1 MELIKD
7 IFNNEWVI
15 NIGTGLL
22 VYIITT
28 IISKIILNKATNK
41 EKQVDNANKEI
52 IRILKLYVVEKNMLN
67 GDTKLD
73 KLLAEA
79 NRQIGELN
87 AYSLLIPNV
96 DLYIKMHVK
105 IEANKSSRIEGTRT
119 TVEEDLLDVSDINPE
134 KRDDWEEVQNY
145 VKSTNYGVERIRE
158 GFPVCTRLIREIHK
172 ILMNGVRGEHKTPG
186 EFRTSQNWIGGSMPS
201 TAVYVP
207 PPHTEVA
214 ECLTDFE
221 KFINNEE
228 IDTPDLIKIAILHYQ
243 FESIHP
249 FLDGNGRIG
258 RLLVPLYIQS
268 KGMLVKSCLYISDYI
283 ERNKDTYYDMLT
295 RVRTHNDMI
304 SWIKFF
310 LQAVIETSKTAKE
323 KFRKVVELTM
333 EMDKVIMDLPV
344 KPENAKKVI
353 DVLYNEPVINRKKLM
368 EITNMKASTLKD
380 TVNALLERNI
390 ILEITGYSRNQVF
403 AFQNYI
409 DLFLT

>member
-1 MELIKD
+1 MKLEEYQSGNYVKVNDYKAFIP
-7 IFNNEWVI
+7 
-15 NIGTGLL
+15 
-22 VYIITT
+22 
-28 IISKIILNKATNK
+28 SKINYNWGW
-41 EKQVDNANKEI
+41 D
-52 IRILKLYVVEKNMLN
+52 
-67 GDTKLD
+67 DTKLD

-119 TVEEDLLDVSDINPE
+119 TVEEDLLDVSDISPE
-134 KRDDWEEVQNY
+134 KRDDWVEVQNY
-145 VKSTNYGVERIRE
+145 VKATNYGVERIRE
-158 GFPVCTRLIREIHK
+158 GFPVCTRLIREIHSV
-172 ILMNGVRGEHKTPG
+172 LMQGVRGERKTPG

-207 PPHTEVA
+207 PPHTEIA
-214 ECLTDFE
+214 DCLSDFE
-221 KFINNEE
+221 KFINNDE
-228 IDTPDLIKIAILHYQ
+228 IDTPDLVKIAILHYQ

-268 KGMLVKSCLYISDYI
+268 KGMLEKSCLYISDYI
-283 ERNKDTYYDMLT
+283 ERNKDTYYDLLT

-310 LQAVIETSKTAKE
+310 LEAIIETSKTAKE
-323 KFRKVVELTM
+323 KFRKVVELTI
-333 EMDKVIMDLPV
+333 EMDKLIMDLPV

-353 DVLYNEPVINRKKLM
+353 DLLYDEPVINRKKLADLTGIK
-368 EITNMKASTLKD
+368 EGTIKNII
-380 TVNALLERNI
+380 NCLLEKDI
-390 ILEITGYSRNQVF
+390 IVETTGCSRNQIF
-403 AFQNYI
+403 IFQKYT
-409 DLFLT
+409 DLFLK

>member
-1 MELIKD
+1 MKLEDYKSGEYVKMNDYKAFIP
-7 IFNNEWVI
+7 
-15 NIGTGLL
+15 
-22 VYIITT
+22 
-28 IISKIILNKATNK
+28 SKINYNWGW
-41 EKQVDNANKEI
+41 D
-52 IRILKLYVVEKNMLN
+52 
-67 GDTKLD
+67 DTKLD

-119 TVEEDLLDVSDINPE
+119 TVEEDLLDVTDINPE

-145 VKSTNYGVERIRE
+145 VKATNYGVQRIKD
-158 GFPVCTRLIREIHK
+158 GFSVCTRLIRELHK
-172 ILMNGVRGEHKTPG
+172 ILMQGVRGEHKTPG

-201 TAVYVP
+201 NAVYVP
-207 PPHTEVA
+207 PPHSEIV

-258 RLLVPLYIQS
+258 RLLIPLYIQS
-268 KGMLVKSCLYISDYI
+268 KGMLDKSCLYISDYI

-304 SWIKFF
+304 AWIKFF
-310 LQAVIETSKTAKE
+310 LEAVIETSKTAKE
-323 KFRKVVELTM
+323 KFKNVVELTM

-344 KPENAKKVI
+344 KPENAKKVL
-353 DVLYNEPVINRKKLM
+353 DVLYDEPIVSRKKIL
-368 EITNMKASTLKD
+368 ELIDIKSTTLN
-380 TVNALLERNI
+380 VCINALKEKNI
-390 ILEITGYSRNQVF
+390 IIETTGYSRNQVF
-403 AFQNYI
+403 AFQKYI
-409 DLFLT
+409 DLFLK

>member
-1 MELIKD
+1 MKLEEYKSGEYVKMNDYKAFIP
-7 IFNNEWVI
+7 
-15 NIGTGLL
+15 
-22 VYIITT
+22 
-28 IISKIILNKATNK
+28 SKINFNWGW
-41 EKQVDNANKEI
+41 D
-52 IRILKLYVVEKNMLN
+52 
-67 GDTKLD
+67 DTKLD

-119 TVEEDLLDVSDINPE
+119 TVEEDLLDVTDINPE

-145 VKSTNYGVERIRE
+145 VKATNYGIERIRD
-158 GFPVCTRLIREIHK
+158 GFPVCTRLIREIHE
-172 ILMNGVRGEHKTPG
+172 ILMQGVRGEYKTPG
-186 EFRTSQNWIGGSMPS
+186 KFRVSQNWIGGSMPS

-207 PPHTEVA
+207 PPHTEVT
-214 ECLTDFE
+214 ECLSDFE

-258 RLLVPLYIQS
+258 RLLIPLYIQS
-268 KGMLVKSCLYISDYI
+268 KGMLEKSCLYISDYI

-295 RVRTHNDMI
+295 RVRTNNDMI
-304 SWIKFF
+304 GWIKFF
-310 LQAVIETSKTAKE
+310 LEAVIETSKTAKE
-323 KFRKVVELTM
+323 KFRNVVELTM
-333 EMDKVIMDLPV
+333 EMDKLIMELPV

-353 DVLYNEPVINRKKLM
+353 DLLYDEPVLTRNKM
-368 EITNMKASTLKD
+368 SEITGIKLTTINGI
-380 TVNALLERNI
+380 VNALLDKGI
-390 ILEITGYSRNQVF
+390 ITETTGYSRNQIF
-403 AFQNYI
+403 AFEKYI
-409 DLFLT
+409 NLFLK

>member
-1 MELIKD
+1 MKLEEYKSGKYVKMNDYKAFIP
-7 IFNNEWVI
+7 
-15 NIGTGLL
+15 
-22 VYIITT
+22 
-28 IISKIILNKATNK
+28 SKINYNWGW
-41 EKQVDNANKEI
+41 D
-52 IRILKLYVVEKNMLN
+52 
-67 GDTKLD
+67 DTKLD

-145 VKSTNYGVERIRE
+145 VKATNYGVARIKE
-158 GFPVCTRLIREIHK
+158 GFPVCTRLIREIHE
-172 ILMNGVRGEHKTPG
+172 ILMQGVRGEHKTPG

-207 PPHTEVA
+207 PPHTEIA
-214 ECLTDFE
+214 ECLSDFE

-228 IDTPDLIKIAILHYQ
+228 IDTPDLVKIAILHYQ

-258 RLLVPLYIQS
+258 RLLIPLYIQS
-268 KGMLVKSCLYISDYI
+268 KGMLEKSCLYISDYI

-304 SWIKFF
+304 GWIKFF
-310 LQAVIETSKTAKE
+310 LEAVIETSKTAKE
-323 KFRKVVELTM
+323 KFRKVVELTV
-333 EMDKVIMDLPV
+333 EMDKIIVNLPV
-344 KPENAKKVI
+344 KSDNAKKVI
-353 DVLYNEPVINRKKLM
+353 NVLYNEPIINRKKLCN
-368 EITNMKASTLKD
+368 ITKIKEGTIKNII
-380 TVNALLERNI
+380 NCLLENDI
-390 ILEITGYSRNQVF
+390 IVETTGYSRNQIF
-403 AFQNYI
+403 TFQKYT
-409 DLFLT
+409 DLFLK

>member
-1 MELIKD
+1 MKLEEYKSGQYVKMEDYKAFIP
-7 IFNNEWVI
+7 
-15 NIGTGLL
+15 
-22 VYIITT
+22 
-28 IISKIILNKATNK
+28 SKINYNWGW
-41 EKQVDNANKEI
+41 D
-52 IRILKLYVVEKNMLN
+52 
-67 GDTKLD
+67 DTKLD

-119 TVEEDLLDVSDINPE
+119 TVEEDLLDVTDINPE

-145 VKSTNYGVERIRE
+145 VKATNYGVKRIKD
-158 GFPVCTRLIREIHK
+158 GFPVCTRLIRELHK
-172 ILMNGVRGEHKTPG
+172 ILMQGVRGEYKTPG
-186 EFRTSQNWIGGSMPS
+186 EFRTSQNWIGGSRPS
-201 TAVYVP
+201 NAVYVP
-207 PPHTEVA
+207 PPHTEIA

-258 RLLVPLYIQS
+258 RLLIPLYIQS
-268 KGMLVKSCLYISDYI
+268 KGMLDKSCLYISDYI

-295 RVRTHNDMI
+295 RVRIYNDMI
-304 SWIKFF
+304 EWIKFF
-310 LQAVIETSKTAKE
+310 LEAVIETAKE
-323 KFRKVVELTM
+323 KFRNVVELTK

-344 KPENAKKVI
+344 KPENAKKVL
-353 DVLYNEPVINRKKLM
+353 DVLYDEPIVSRKKIL
-368 EITNMKASTLKD
+368 ELIDIKPTTLN
-380 TVNALLERNI
+380 VCINALKEKNI
-390 ILEITGYSRNQVF
+390 IIETTGYSRNQVF
-403 AFQNYI
+403 AFQKYI
-409 DLFLT
+409 DLFLK

>member
-1 MELIKD
+1 MKLEEYKSGEYVKMNAYKAFIP
-7 IFNNEWVI
+7 
-15 NIGTGLL
+15 
-22 VYIITT
+22 
-28 IISKIILNKATNK
+28 SKINYNWGW
-41 EKQVDNANKEI
+41 D
-52 IRILKLYVVEKNMLN
+52 
-67 GDTKLD
+67 DTKLD

-119 TVEEDLLDVSDINPE
+119 TVEEDLLDVTDINPE

-145 VKSTNYGVERIRE
+145 VKATNYGVERIRE
-158 GFPVCTRLIREIHK
+158 GFPVCTRLIREIHE
-172 ILMNGVRGEHKTPG
+172 ILMQGVRGEHKTPG
-186 EFRTSQNWIGGSMPS
+186 EFRVSQNWIGGSMPS

-214 ECLTDFE
+214 KCLSDFE

-258 RLLVPLYIQS
+258 RLLIPLYIQS
-268 KGMLVKSCLYISDYI
+268 KGMLEKSCLYISDYI

-304 SWIKFF
+304 GWIKF
-310 LQAVIETSKTAKE
+310 S
-323 KFRKVVELTM
+323 
-333 EMDKVIMDLPV
+333 
-344 KPENAKKVI
+344 
-353 DVLYNEPVINRKKLM
+353 
-368 EITNMKASTLKD
+368 
-380 TVNALLERNI
+380 
-390 ILEITGYSRNQVF
+390 
-403 AFQNYI
+403 
-409 DLFLT
+409 

>member
-1 MELIKD
+1 MKLEEYKSGKYVKMNDYKAFIP
-7 IFNNEWVI
+7 
-15 NIGTGLL
+15 
-22 VYIITT
+22 
-28 IISKIILNKATNK
+28 SKINYNWGW
-41 EKQVDNANKEI
+41 D
-52 IRILKLYVVEKNMLN
+52 
-67 GDTKLD
+67 DTKLD

-119 TVEEDLLDVSDINPE
+119 TVEEDLLDVTDINPE

-145 VKSTNYGVERIRE
+145 VKATNYGVERIKNV
-158 GFPVCTRLIREIHK
+158 FPVCTRLIRELHK
-172 ILMNGVRGEHKTPG
+172 ILMQGVRGEHKTPG

-201 TAVYVP
+201 NAVYVP
-207 PPHTEVA
+207 PPHTEIA

-258 RLLVPLYIQS
+258 RLLIPLYIQS
-268 KGMLVKSCLYISDYI
+268 KGMLDKSCLYISDYI

-304 SWIKFF
+304 AWIKFF
-310 LQAVIETSKTAKE
+310 LEAVIETSKTAKE
-323 KFRKVVELTM
+323 KFRNVVELTM
-333 EMDKVIMDLPV
+333 EMDKVIVNLPV
-344 KPENAKKVI
+344 KSDNVKKVI
-353 DVLYNEPVINRKKLM
+353 DVLYNEPVINRKKLCD
-368 EITNMKASTLKD
+368 ITKIKEGTIKNII
-380 TVNALLERNI
+380 NCLLENNI
-390 ILEITGYSRNQVF
+390 IVETTGYSRNQIF
-403 AFQNYI
+403 TFQKYT
-409 DLFLT
+409 DLFLK

>member
-1 MELIKD
+1 MKLEDYKSGEYEKMNDYKAFIPRK
-7 IFNNEWVI
+7 I
-15 NIGTGLL
+15 NYNWGW
-22 VYIITT
+22 
-28 IISKIILNKATNK
+28 
-41 EKQVDNANKEI
+41 D
-52 IRILKLYVVEKNMLN
+52 
-67 GDTKLD
+67 DTKLD

-119 TVEEDLLDVSDINPE
+119 TVEEDLLDITDINPE

-145 VKSTNYGVERIRE
+145 VKATNYGVEKIKE

-172 ILMNGVRGEHKTPG
+172 ILMQGVRGERKTPG

-207 PPHTEVA
+207 PPHTEIV

-221 KFINNEE
+221 KFINNEK

-268 KGMLVKSCLYISDYI
+268 KGMLNKSCLYISDYI

-310 LQAVIETSKTAKE
+310 LEAVIETSKKAKE
-323 KFRKVVELTM
+323 KFRSVVELTM
-333 EMDKVIMDLPV
+333 EMDKIIVNLPV
-344 KPENAKKVI
+344 KSDNVKKVI
-353 DVLYNEPVINRKKLM
+353 DVLYNEPVINRKKLCNLT
-368 EITNMKASTLKD
+368 EIKGGTIKN
-380 TVNALLERNI
+380 VINCLLENNI
-390 ILEITGYSRNQVF
+390 IVETTGYSRNQIF
-403 AFQNYI
+403 TFQKYT
-409 DLFLT
+409 DLFLK

>member
-1 MELIKD
+1 MKLEEYKSGNYIKMND
-7 IFNNEWVI
+7 YKAFIPSNI
-15 NIGTGLL
+15 NYNWGW
-22 VYIITT
+22 
-28 IISKIILNKATNK
+28 
-41 EKQVDNANKEI
+41 D
-52 IRILKLYVVEKNMLN
+52 
-67 GDTKLD
+67 DTKLD

-119 TVEEDLLDVSDINPE
+119 TVEEDLLDVTDINPE

-145 VKSTNYGVERIRE
+145 VKATNYGVERIKN
-158 GFPVCTRLIREIHK
+158 GFPVCTRLIRELHK
-172 ILMNGVRGEHKTPG
+172 ILMQGVRGEHKTPG

-201 TAVYVP
+201 NAVYVP
-207 PPHTEVA
+207 PPHTEIA

-258 RLLVPLYIQS
+258 RLLIPLYIQS
-268 KGMLVKSCLYISDYI
+268 KGMLDKSCLYISDYI

-304 SWIKFF
+304 AWIKFF
-310 LQAVIETSKTAKE
+310 LEAVIETSKTAKE
-323 KFRKVVELTM
+323 KFRNVVELTM
-333 EMDKVIMDLPV
+333 EMDKIIVNLPV
-344 KPENAKKVI
+344 KSDNVKKVI
-353 DVLYNEPVINRKKLM
+353 DVLYNEPIINRKKLM
-368 EITNMKASTLKD
+368 EITNIRPSTLKD
-380 TVNALLERNI
+380 TVNVLLENNI
-390 ILEITGYSRNQVF
+390 IVETTGYSRNQVF
-403 AFQNYI
+403 AFQKYI
-409 DLFLT
+409 DLFLK